1 MIELRHNTNH
11 KDESPSGQPDMNS
24 PGFQLQSARKEA
36 GLDVASVATVL
47 HISENYVHALE
58 NDRYE
63 YLPVEPFVLGYI
75 RAYAK
80 LVGLPPQELID
91 SYRAYRDQLNNTVEP
106 VLHPSNN
113 GFGSHFNSRELLS
126 QHHKSIILLLL
137 VLLAGAVAYFIV
149 SGNDDAQLT
158 TQAATSSVSKP
169 ASSRAAAPRQL
180 AASSTE
186 STQAAAGNQLQAA
199 AAGSAAPLEAE
210 PQGKAG
216 TVEAGTVEAGT
227 VEAGT
232 VVASAP
238 AATGQAAAAPL
249 AAAVAPVA
257 ADVRDQLALEFSGE
271 CWLEVIDADGDVLA
285 TNLYQAGD
293 RLQLEGRAPFK
304 VVFGDI
310 RAVRVALNSTAVPLS
325 GGDSKNRLK
334 TTIGK

>member
-75 RAYAK
+75 RAYSK

-158 TQAATSSVSKP
+158 TQAATNSVSKP

-180 AASSTE
+180 AASSAE

-227 VEAGT
+227 V
-232 VVASAP
+232 VATAS
-238 AATGQAAAAPL
+238 AATGQTVATPL

-257 ADVRDQLALEFSGE
+257 AEVRDQLALEFSGE

-310 RAVRVALNSTAVPLS
+310 RAVKVALNSAAVPLS

>member
-113 GFGSHFNSRELLS
+113 GFGSHFNSSELLS

-137 VLLAGAVAYFIV
+137 VLLAGAIAYFIV

-186 STQAAAGNQLQAA
+186 STQAAGNQSQAA
-199 AAGSAAPLEAE
+199 AAGSGSAAQLEAE

-227 VEAGT
+227 V
-232 VVASAP
+232 VASVP
-238 AATGQAAAAPL
+238 AVTGQAAAAPL

-310 RAVRVALNSTAVPLS
+310 RAVKVALNSAAVPLS

>member
-75 RAYAK
+75 RAYSK

-158 TQAATSSVSKP
+158 KQAATSSVSKP

-180 AASSTE
+180 AASSAE

-227 VEAGT
+227 V
-232 VVASAP
+232 VATAS
-238 AATGQAAAAPL
+238 AATGQTVATPL

-257 ADVRDQLALEFSGE
+257 AEVRDQLALEFSGE

-310 RAVRVALNSTAVPLS
+310 RAVKVALNSTAVPLS